1 MKAIELKN
9 IARFINM
16 IAEEKTIII
25 EKNDAGVYIA
35 NPYVIISTPAA
46 LLPFI
51 LERRELTKRAR
62 AIIEA
67 AAAAEPAGSTWYD
80 ENGSARR
87 DPLQLQKFFAAPAA
101 GAIDTNITRED
112 NAGRYIRYLYNDIDL
127 IGVNNEYYKRAEAA
141 AGANFRLY
149 SAGKRQPVI
158 ICGQYINAVIL
169 PIIYKRDKYT
179 GAITRAAAGAI
190 A

>member
-9 IARFINM
+9 IARFINL
-16 IAEEKTIII
+16 IAKEKTIII
-25 EKNDAGVYIA
+25 EKNDAGAYIA
-35 NPYVIISTPAA
+35 DPYVIISTPAA

-67 AAAAEPAGSTWYD
+67 AAAAAPDGSTWYD

-87 DPLQLQKFFAAPAA
+87 DPLQLQKFFAAPAV
-101 GAIDTNITRED
+101 GAIDTNIIHED
-112 NAGRYIRYLYNDIDL
+112 ITGHLIRYLYNDIDL

-141 AGANFRLY
+141 AGANFTL
-149 SAGKRQPVI
+149 SAAGKLQPVI

-169 PIIYKRDKYT
+169 PINFMRDRYT
-179 GAITRAAAGAI
+179 EAITRAAAGAI